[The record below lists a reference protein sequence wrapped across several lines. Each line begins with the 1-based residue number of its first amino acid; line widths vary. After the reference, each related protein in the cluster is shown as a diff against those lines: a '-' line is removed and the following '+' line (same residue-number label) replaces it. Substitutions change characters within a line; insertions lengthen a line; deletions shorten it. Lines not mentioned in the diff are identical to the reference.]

1 MGVSMRRKG
10 RLIWFLLIFLA
21 IVIGAGAWALVRY
34 NKVQETAATPV
45 TSGSRESRSIA
56 CLGRI
61 EPEDGVMT
69 LGARSLS
76 GQPSIV
82 SELRV
87 KEGDPVQS
95 GQILAVL
102 NSKEQLE
109 SVWRQAEARVTVA
122 RNRLAQVKVGAK
134 ASDVAAQQSEIA
146 RLEAELA
153 NAQLEYRRYQQLRQK
168 EVVPASALDPR
179 RLLVETIT
187 QSLNQ
192 AKQRLT
198 SLTEVRQVDIDL
210 AEAELEA
217 ALADVNRARA
227 ELKQATIHSP
237 ITGSVLRIL
246 AWPGEEVG
254 PGGIMEL
261 AKTEQMYVI
270 AEVAESDISR
280 VQVGQS
286 AIVTSTTLP
295 TKIKGTVERIGTKV
309 GKNAVLF
316 TDPASFNDTRVV
328 EVKIRLDDSK
338 IAAGLMNA
346 QVSVVINP

>member
-1 MGVSMRRKG
+1 MAREGRK
-10 RLIWFLLIFLA
+10 LIWFLLIFLA
-21 IVIGAGAWALVRY
+21 VLIVAGGWVLVRL
-34 NKVQETAATPV
+34 NKGRETAASPAAPD
-45 TSGSRESRSIA
+45 SKQSPSIA
-56 CLGRI
+56 CLGHI

-82 SELRV
+82 AELRV
-87 KEGDPVQS
+87 KEGDLVKS
-95 GQILAVL
+95 GQVLAVL

-109 SVWRQAEARVTVA
+109 GVLRQAEARVNVA

-134 ASDVAAQQSEIA
+134 ASDVAAQQAEIG
-146 RLEAELA
+146 RLQAELA
-153 NAQLEYRRYQQLRQK
+153 NAQLEYRRYQQLTQK

-187 QSLNQ
+187 QTINQ
-192 AKQRLT
+192 AKERIT

-217 ALADVNRARA
+217 ALADVNRASA

-237 ITGSVLRIL
+237 LTGLVIRIL

-254 PGGIMEL
+254 PGGIMEF
-261 AKTEQMYVI
+261 AKTDQMYVI
-270 AEVAESDISR
+270 AEVAEVDISR

-286 AIVTSTTLP
+286 ATIASSTLP

-309 GKNAVLF
+309 GKNAILF

-328 EVKIRLDDSK
+328 EVKIRLEESK
-338 IAAGLMNA
+338 IAAGLIHA

>member
-1 MGVSMRRKG
+1 MARKG
-10 RLIWFLLIFLA
+10 RKLIWLLLILLA
-21 IVIGAGAWALVRY
+21 ILVGAGGWALVHL
-34 NKVQETAATPV
+34 NKGQETAAAPAAT
-45 TSGSRESRSIA
+45 GSKQTTSIA
-56 CLGRI
+56 CLGHI

-82 SELRV
+82 AELRV
-87 KEGDPVQS
+87 KDGDLVKS

-109 SVWRQAEARVTVA
+109 SVLRQAEARVNVA

-134 ASDVAAQQSEIA
+134 PSDVAAQQAEIG

-153 NAQLEYRRYQQLRQK
+153 NAQMEYRRYQQLRQK

-192 AKQRLT
+192 AKQRMT
-198 SLTEVRQVDIDL
+198 SLTEVRQVDVDL
-210 AEAELEA
+210 AAAELEA

-227 ELKQATIHSP
+227 ELNQATIHSP
-237 ITGSVLRIL
+237 VTGQVIRIL

-254 PGGIMEL
+254 PGGILEL
-261 AKTEQMYVI
+261 AKTDQMYVI
-270 AEVAESDISR
+270 AEVAEVDISR

-286 AIVTSTTLP
+286 ALVSSSALP
-295 TKIKGTVERIGTKV
+295 TKIKGTVERIGTKI

-316 TDPASFNDTRVV
+316 TDPVSFNDTRVV
-328 EVKIRLDDSK
+328 EVKIRLEESK
-338 IAAGLMNA
+338 IAAGLIHA